1 MIGVIINPHA
11 GRNRGEHGRL
21 ARLREIAGDAGV
33 VFEPSSLEELDSV
46 VQQFAT
52 RGVDLLAVCG
62 GDGSFFRS
70 LSSAVRVYGAD
81 AMPRFLPLRAGS
93 MNTIARAVRCRPG
106 GPERVLAE
114 VVAERQAG
122 RPSPTTERQLICING
137 DQFGFMTG
145 AGAAV
150 RFLQAYY
157 DGDGRGPVAAA
168 ATFGRA
174 ITSAIAGTPFAH
186 ELLDGI
192 DARMHCDGAAV
203 AQTHFNFVYAS
214 SINEIGLGIQ
224 VTYRGDERR
233 GFFHL
238 IGADIRPG
246 QVVRRIGR
254 LWRGRPL
261 NLPTVVDRLVQS
273 VHIEFPEPT
282 HYMVDGDVLDAVRY
296 LELSS
301 GPRLEIVV

>member
-1 MIGVIINPHA
+1 VIGVIINPHA
-11 GRNRGEHGRL
+11 GRNRGERGRL
-21 ARLREIAGDAGV
+21 ERLREIVGGSGV
-33 VFEPSSLEELDSV
+33 VFEPTSLDELDTV

-52 RGVDLLAVCG
+52 RGVDVLGVCG

-70 LSSAVRVYGAD
+70 LSSAVRIYGPD
-81 AMPRFLPLRAGS
+81 RMPRFLPLRAGS
-93 MNTIARAVRCRPG
+93 MNTIARAVRCRAG
-106 GPERVLAE
+106 GPEAVLAA
-114 VVAERQAG
+114 VVDEQRSR

-168 ATFGRA
+168 MTFGRA
-174 ITSAIAGTPFAH
+174 ITSAISGTPFSH
-186 ELLDGI
+186 ELLGGV
-192 DARMHCDGAAV
+192 DARMVCDGAAV
-203 AQTHFNFVYAS
+203 TQTHFNFLYAS

-238 IGADIRPG
+238 IGADIRPA

-261 NLPTVVDRLVQS
+261 ALPTVVDRLVQS
-273 VHIEFPEPT
+273 VHIEFPQPT
-282 HYMVDGDVLDAVRY
+282 HYMVDGDVLGAVHH
-296 LELSS
+296 LDLSS
-301 GPRLEIVV
+301 GPRLEIVL